1 MGPNRPLEQGL
12 AALQVSRLDARLAWG
27 NEGGVNVRTDRP
39 RGRRVDPQ
47 PEAVSIAGDLARRYG
62 ADVIVLHVREH
73 EVSWEGDIDVETA
86 AEPRHLVD
94 VIVRNVKDEGT
105 SARGEVV
112 RAPIGQTARA
122 ILDAVGDEGA
132 GLVVMGTRGLSE
144 WGQLLMGA
152 SPTRWFTS
160 TRCPCSSFADQL
172 GRPTS
177 VVAGGVQAHLSVGLG
192 DQLFERGSP
201 QLASATDPI
210 TVVGPLAMLTN
221 RPRRAKVRVCLATPR
236 RS

>member
-1 MGPNRPLEQGL
+1 VGPNRPLEQGL

-39 RGRRVDPQ
+39 CGRRVDPQ

-105 SARGEVV
+105 SAGARWSALRSARRPARSWTRSGM
-112 RAPIGQTARA
+112 RAP
-122 ILDAVGDEGA
+122 
-132 GLVVMGTRGLSE
+132 
-144 WGQLLMGA
+144 A
-152 SPTRWFTS
+152 S
-160 TRCPCSSFADQL
+160 L
-172 GRPTS
+172 
-177 VVAGGVQAHLSVGLG
+177 
-192 DQLFERGSP
+192 
-201 QLASATDPI
+201 
-210 TVVGPLAMLTN
+210 
-221 RPRRAKVRVCLATPR
+221 
-236 RS
+236 